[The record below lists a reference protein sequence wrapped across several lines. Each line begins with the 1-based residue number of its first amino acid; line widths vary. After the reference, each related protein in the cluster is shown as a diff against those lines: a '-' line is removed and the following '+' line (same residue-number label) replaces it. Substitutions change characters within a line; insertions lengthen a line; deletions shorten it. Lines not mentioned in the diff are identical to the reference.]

1 MQLLEA
7 EMESKPCLS
16 ESAETEGFE
25 TSHVVL
31 KRQANQGSTSS
42 WASCTIMGAQQT
54 VGKEHNK
61 DI

>member
-7 EMESKPCLS
+7 EMESKLCLS

-42 WASCTIMGAQQT
+42 
-54 VGKEHNK
+54 
-61 DI
+61 